1 MVHAFVEG
9 RWVST
14 GLPGEIRALRQRD
27 TYCWIRYRSWWGRGG
42 RYSSWEAWMR
52 AEPSLDMRY
61 AERFDRVVSLTIL
74 QWRAHERAVRAA
86 AEGAL
91 GIPPLAR
98 RAP

>member
-1 MVHAFVEG
+1 
-9 RWVST
+9 
-14 GLPGEIRALRQRD
+14 
-27 TYCWIRYRSWWGRGG
+27 
-42 RYSSWEAWMR
+42 MR